1 MACSETPDDMVKKL
15 LEKNEIFQRMF
26 NHYVDYINLQ
36 PEEQTTAQ
44 GLFRDTFPY
53 YNSYLRTFFSEW
65 VIQRVQQNMNE
76 SEDISPSETCSQLV
90 YDRATKSYLNARVFP
105 PLNRKKR
112 LEKFN
117 LGEFVRQKRLNGDFH
132 EIIYN
137 DRESVEDLM
146 DELNEEKQQNDQ
158 KADIALNRI
167 VEMVAILNA
176 NCKYRL
182 LELHSERRIQ

>member
-1 MACSETPDDMVKKL
+1 D
-15 LEKNEIFQRMF
+15 
-26 NHYVDYINLQ
+26 
-36 PEEQTTAQ
+36 
-44 GLFRDTFPY
+44 GG
-53 YNSYLRTFFSEW
+53 
-65 VIQRVQQNMNE
+65 
-76 SEDISPSETCSQLV
+76 
-90 YDRATKSYLNARVFP
+90 TKSYLNARVLP

-132 EIIYN
+132 QITYN

-146 DELNEEKQQNDQ
+146 DELNEEKQRNDQ

>member
-1 MACSETPDDMVKKL
+1 MACSETPDDMVTKL

-26 NHYVDYINLQ
+26 NQYVDYINLQ
-36 PEEQTTAQ
+36 PEEQTTAE
-44 GLFRDTFPY
+44 GIFRDTFPH
-53 YNSYLRTFFSEW
+53 YNSDLKTFFNQW
-65 VIQRVQQNMNE
+65 VVQRVQQSMNE
-76 SEDISPSETCSQLV
+76 RADTTPSETCSQLV
-90 YDRATKSYLNARVFP
+90 YDGGTKSYLNARVLP
-105 PLNRKKR
+105 PLNRRKR

-132 EIIYN
+132 QIIYN
-137 DRESVEDLM
+137 DRETVEDLM
-146 DELNEEKQQNDQ
+146 DELNEEKQRNDQ

-182 LELHSERRIQ
+182 LEMHSERRIQ

>member
-15 LEKNEIFQRMF
+15 LENEIFQRMF
-26 NHYVDYINLQ
+26 NQYVEYINLQ

-44 GLFRDTFPY
+44 VIFRDTFPH
-53 YNSYLRTFFSEW
+53 YNSDLRTFFNEW
-65 VIQRVQQNMNE
+65 VIQKLQQNMNE
-76 SEDISPSETCSQLV
+76 SEDIPPSETCSQLV
-90 YDRATKSYLNARVFP
+90 YDGGTKSYLYSRVFP

-132 EIIYN
+132 QIIYN

-146 DELNEEKQQNDQ
+146 DEMSEKKQRNDQ
-158 KADIALNRI
+158 KADIALNWI

>member
-1 MACSETPDDMVKKL
+1 MACSETPEDMVKTL
-15 LEKNEIFQRMF
+15 LEKSEIFQRLF
-26 NHYVDYINLQ
+26 NQYFEYINLQ
-36 PEEQTTAQ
+36 PQEQATAEEI
-44 GLFRDTFPY
+44 FRDTFPN
-53 YNSYLRTFFSEW
+53 YNSDLKTFFNEW
-65 VIQRVQQNMNE
+65 VVQKLQHTINE
-76 SEDISPSETCSQLV
+76 SEDITPSETCSQLV
-90 YDRATKSYLNARVFP
+90 YDGGTKSYLNARVLP

-132 EIIYN
+132 QITYN

-146 DELNEEKQQNDQ
+146 DELNEEKQRNDQ